1 MIMECVWWE
10 LGPGEPDIKQ
20 LQAQL
25 EQVDLVAWQRIH
37 ALQVKYW
44 IMNEG
49 PPRWGQ

>member
-25 EQVDLVAWQRIH
+25 EQVDLGANSRL
-37 ALQVKYW
+37 A
-44 IMNEG
+44 
-49 PPRWGQ
+49 GQILDYE

>member
-25 EQVDLVAWQRIH
+25 ELVDWQRIH

-44 IMNEG
+44 IMNEV
-49 PPRWGQ
+49 PPCWGQ